1 MHTMLTNRPS
11 RTRRVAVLARLLL
24 GATLGLATGC
34 GGDSATGPKANPN
47 AGVYALKQI
56 DGAGLPVEVYHG
68 PYFDSAKPHF
78 YNQMVVKAI
87 KGAFDLKPD
96 GTYTLGTAG
105 SISSA
110 SDASSVSGGSSGEER
125 GRYRFDGTA
134 LHLEPEGAAPRVIS
148 TFAYDDGTE
157 GEQPRRLYF
166 GGAMLK
172 RIE

>member
-47 AGVYALKQI
+47 AGVYTLKQI
-56 DGAGLPVEVYHG
+56 EGAGLPVEVYHG

-87 KGAFDLKPD
+87 KGEFDLQPD
-96 GTYTLGTAG
+96 GSYTLGVAFTTLGDGAKG
-105 SISSA
+105 TLSFSS
-110 SDASSVSGGSSGEER
+110 
-125 GRYRFDGTA
+125 
-134 LHLEPEGAAPRVIS
+134 
-148 TFAYDDGTE
+148 E
-157 GEQPRRLYF
+157 GEYELDGDEIIFEDNEGFSIFATIEDGVITVTFNSPLPED
-166 GGAMLK
+166 K
-172 RIE
+172 RQKSYTFIK

>member
-87 KGAFDLKPD
+87 KSAFDLKPD
-96 GTYTLGTAG
+96 GTYTLGVAFATLG
-105 SISSA
+105 DGENGTRSFSS
-110 SDASSVSGGSSGEER
+110 
-125 GRYRFDGTA
+125 
-134 LHLEPEGAAPRVIS
+134 
-148 TFAYDDGTE
+148 E
-157 GEQPRRLYF
+157 GEYEIEDDEISFEDNAGFSFVATLED
-166 GGAMLK
+166 GAITVTFRSPLPEDK
-172 RIE
+172 RVKSYTFIK